1 MTPDSTTFLVHWLG
15 NPQRD
20 RHTKPPPVAHWDES
34 IRKGKAPPPLNQL
47 LFNRIFF
54 LGGFHRTVDNRREA
68 HTGMSHCN
76 NGRRGLINPLGLD
89 ESAAAV
95 SS

>member
-1 MTPDSTTFLVHWLG
+1 MTPDSATFLVRWLG
-15 NPQRD
+15 NPWRD
-20 RHTKPPPVAHWDES
+20 RPTEPPPVARWDES
-34 IRKGKAPPPLNQL
+34 LRKGKAPPPLNQL
-47 LFNRIFF
+47 LF

-68 HTGMSHCN
+68 HTGTSHCN
-76 NGRRGLINPLGLD
+76 SGRRDLINPLGLD